1 MANGGRFNFLK
12 DLIKPKKATSE
23 TLGSGLAA
31 KTAGT
36 IISRKD
42 YNDYAIGEQEAGNE
56 PMSFEEYKKSK
67 GA

>member
-12 DLIKPKKATSE
+12 DLIKPKKATAE

-31 KTAGT
+31 KAAGA
-36 IISRKD
+36 IVSRKD
-42 YNDYAIGEQEAGNE
+42 YNDYSISEQEAGNT